1 MRLATTML
9 ARRGRPCRPDLGARR
24 VVLAGETR
32 LYLEGTTRSRV
43 EKPARML
50 GAMRQAISL
59 NGPIGAG
66 KTTLGRALA
75 TALGAAF
82 IDSDDFRDRSKRWF
96 EETLTL
102 ANALVRAGT
111 SALEERPVL
120 VIAMPL
126 RAREWIFF
134 SRAVRCGGD
143 RDLLCH
149 LGRGL

>member
-1 MRLATTML
+1 
-9 ARRGRPCRPDLGARR
+9 
-24 VVLAGETR
+24 
-32 LYLEGTTRSRV
+32 
-43 EKPARML
+43 ML